1 MSEVV
6 FGCFLHF
13 LKDHCGD
20 FLRGVFA
27 AVDVDS
33 GGVVVAAYYF
43 IRYAFDFVFHLV
55 VGFAHESLYGVDGA
69 FGVCDCLALCGVA
82 DFAFASVDECHYGGG
97 CVTSFAVRDD
107 YGVFALEDC
116 DAGVGR
122 AQVYTDY
129 FTHDSK
135 CFLVLFCFV
144 ICLGWMV
151 SIIYR
156 TNRVPEMFRGT
167 RRGWRGFS
175 DVCQY

>member
-1 MSEVV
+1 MVRLGFVIAWRFAGSPT
-6 FGCFLHF
+6 
-13 LKDHCGD
+13 
-20 FLRGVFA
+20 LRSPPSTNA
-27 AVDVDS
+27 TT
-33 GGVVVAAYYF
+33 
-43 IRYAFDFVFHLV
+43 
-55 VGFAHESLYGVDGA
+55 E
-69 FGVCDCLALCGVA
+69 
-82 DFAFASVDECHYGGG
+82 G